1 MTAWRAGSR
10 AGRLAGFAASGAAC
24 EPAATPMAAPR
35 PAIDDEAVAGPPAEQ
50 PARSAQAPSAAPA
63 ARSPGVAR
71 RPFTWEVAGR
81 CRDADMPIGR
91 PGADTWFPLDDH
103 DLASAPGPV
112 PGGTSR
118 RMQTRSE

>member
-24 EPAATPMAAPR
+24 EPAAAPMAAPR
-35 PAIDDEAVAGPPAEQ
+35 PAIDDEAVAGPLAEQ

-71 RPFTWEVAGR
+71 RPFACAVMGR
-81 CRDADMPIGR
+81 SRDADMPIGR
-91 PGADTWFPLDDH
+91 ARVDARFPPADHESISP
-103 DLASAPGPV
+103 AGRV
-112 PGGTSR
+112 P
-118 RMQTRSE
+118 E